1 MPAVFEHQL
10 IVRQSDIDPQ
20 GHVNN
25 VVFVEWMQSAA
36 IAHSTAQGWPP
47 ERYLEI
53 GAGWVARR
61 HTIDY
66 LKPAFLGDRIV
77 VMTWVSGFRR
87 VSSTR
92 RYEIF
97 RMADDQRELIA
108 TAETNWA
115 FVGLASAKPQRVPPE
130 VGGAFEIVKGET

>member
-1 MPAVFEHQL
+1 MPAVFEHHL
-10 IVRQSDIDPQ
+10 TVRDSDIDQ
-20 GHVNN
+20 LGHVNN
-25 VVFVEWMQSAA
+25 VVFVEWMQTAA

-66 LKPAFLGDRIV
+66 LKPAFLHDRIV

-97 RMADDQRELIA
+97 RVADDERELLA

-115 FVGLASAKPQRVPPE
+115 FVGLSNAKPQRVPPE
-130 VGGAFEIVKGET
+130 VGGAFVIVEGET